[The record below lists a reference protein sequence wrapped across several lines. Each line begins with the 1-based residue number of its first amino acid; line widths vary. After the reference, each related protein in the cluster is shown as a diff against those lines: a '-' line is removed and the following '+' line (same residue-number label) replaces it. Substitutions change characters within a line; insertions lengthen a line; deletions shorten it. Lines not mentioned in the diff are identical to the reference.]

1 LHISDRTVETHKS
14 DMYKALNV
22 RNERELLRV
31 ALYLGLIK
39 DGTPCFWGRK
49 WAAPPLPLPE
59 KTRKKRPKTAGLLH
73 RKEADYLNCGT

>member
-39 DGTPCFWGRK
+39 DSAPCFWGRK

-59 KTRKKRPKTAGLLH
+59 KTRKKRTKTVGAI
-73 RKEADYLNCGT
+73 RR